1 MHSRFATLSLAAV
14 IASISASPASA
25 QTRPEV
31 IRGRVTTDS
40 GAAIAGADIIVTM
53 APNREIFRAASDAG
67 GAYRVSIANGTGDY
81 LVYIAAPGRRAL
93 RKRVTRTGDAA
104 EYVVNA
110 QLPKEVAVV
119 AAVRTT
125 ARRTPPSRDDDAP
138 ETVGGLTAQYG
149 SVAGAL
155 SPDQMG
161 DLAAMATTVPGVAT
175 TPDGGVSALGVDPS
189 QNRTTLDGL
198 SFDAASLPRELPLRT
213 RVSSSIYDPT
223 VGGFGGLLISAEISP
238 GAPLP
243 LARGS
248 VTLDAPP
255 LQATDAAARALGQR
269 YTAVSA
275 SYMRGGEVQ
284 QDRWVYRGAVQGG
297 RRDAPLASIV
307 SPDAATLDQ
316 LGVAGDSVNAFLQSL
331 GALGVPVVANGIG
344 SRRTATDV
352 SGAIR
357 FDRAGTFSPFGIRP
371 DTKPRLA
378 LVGIGSYHRTDP
390 TAMSPFAPP
399 AHGARNASGNAS
411 LQLIGSRYFGA
422 GDEYLS
428 ETRTAVSYSAIHSDP
443 YLALPSGSVRVMSA
457 LADGSLSNAALQ
469 FGGGA
474 AQSDLQTW
482 RWEASSDL
490 TFSPTAAPT
499 HRIKM
504 YGQAQVDGFRQ
515 SALTNALGS
524 FAYASLADLAANAPA
539 SYSRTLFT
547 PMRTGGEASGAL
559 AIADYWTKSPELQ
572 FIFGPRVEWNAFT
585 RAPAANPE
593 VARVFGARTDVA
605 PADVH
610 VSPRFGFSWL
620 YPGVRKAGRGGASVS
635 GIGSQFTPP
644 RGVLRGGIGEFR
656 SLLAPS
662 LLGDALVSTGLPGTT
677 TQRITCLGSAVPA
690 ADWRAFAAD
699 PNAVPN
705 TCDGGPSTFSDAAPS
720 VVIFDPSYSAA
731 RRWTA
736 NLGWG
741 SAYKFWYYTL
751 DATYSLNLDQ
761 PGTVDLNFDGT
772 PRFTLANEAQRPVY
786 VDPTSIV
793 PSSGLVSPVDARL
806 SDAFGRVISRRSDG
820 RSHVAQGTVTL
831 LPYLPQRLAQFMARA
846 SYTISQSRT
855 FSRGFDGTAFG
866 DPRLGEWAA
875 GFVPTHQFRLQLGY
889 RLPKLSSTFTTFW
902 NVQSGYPY
910 TPVVGGD
917 INGDGLT
924 NDRAFVFDPARAPTP
939 AMSAALSNLLMS
951 TNGSARDCLTSQLG
965 AVAARNSC
973 LRPWTATMN
982 ARWDFNK
989 RFGDNFHYV
998 TGAINFANPLAGVDH
1013 LLHGANHLRGWGV
1026 PAVPDPTLYVVR
1038 GFDATT
1044 RQFAY
1049 DVNPNFGATRP
1060 ALAALYA
1067 PFRVTL
1073 EVSFSLSGD
1082 VGRHTLELYLRPT
1095 RSAPGE
1101 RPPADTILARI
1112 ESSGASPLTPYGW
1125 LLANSDSLLL
1135 SAAQV
1140 RAIQSSDARF
1150 RAAVDSVRT
1159 ALARELAALPADYDA
1174 AAVTKHMLTMNRMIS
1189 DFPKREGPAL
1199 REILTPIQLRLMPF
1213 IFQQML
1219 APPPAPRPA
1228 SPPPA

>member
-1 MHSRFATLSLAAV
+1 MFTRLVALALALAAA
-14 IASISASPASA
+14 IASLSASPAGA

-40 GAAIAGADIIVTM
+40 GATIAGADIIATM
-53 APNREIFRAASDAG
+53 APNRDIFRATSDSS
-67 GAYRVSIANGTGDY
+67 GAYRLAIPNGTGDY

-125 ARRTPPSRDDDAP
+125 ARRTPPARDDEVP
-138 ETVGGLTAQYG
+138 ETVGGLTTKYG

-189 QNRTTLDGL
+189 QNRVMLDGL

-213 RVSSSIYDPT
+213 RVSSSICDPT
-223 VGGFGGLLISAEISP
+223 VGGFGGLLISTEISP
-238 GAPLP
+238 GEAVGIGHVHL
-243 LARGS
+243 
-248 VTLDAPP
+248 TLDAPP

-269 YTAVSA
+269 YTAVTA
-275 SYMRGGEVQ
+275 SYGHSGEVQ
-284 QDRWVYRGAVQGG
+284 QDRSVYRAAVQGG
-297 RRDAPLASIV
+297 RHDAPLASIV

-331 GALGVPVVANGIG
+331 GALGVPISASGIG
-344 SRRTATDV
+344 THRTTTDV

-357 FDRAGTFSPFGIRP
+357 FDRAGTISPLGIRP

-378 LVGIGSYHRTDP
+378 LIGIGSYHRTDP
-390 TAMSPFAPP
+390 TATSPFAPP
-399 AHGARNASGNAS
+399 AHGARNVSGNAS
-411 LQLIGSRYFGA
+411 LQLIGSRYFGKDA
-422 GDEYLS
+422 QYLS
-428 ETRTAVSYSAIHSDP
+428 ETRTAVSYNSLHSDP
-443 YLALPSGSVRVMSA
+443 YLLLPSGSVRVMSA

-474 AQSDLQTW
+474 AQSDVQTW

-490 TFSPTAAPT
+490 TFSPSAAPT
-499 HRIKM
+499 HRIKA

-515 SALTNALGS
+515 SAVSNAFGS

-539 SYSRTLFT
+539 SYTRTLFT
-547 PMRTGGEASGAL
+547 PARAGGEASGAF

-572 FIFGPRVEWNAFT
+572 FVFGPRVEWNAFT
-585 RAPAANPE
+585 RAPAANAE

-620 YPGVRKAGRGGASVS
+620 YPGVRKAGRGGGSS
-635 GIGSQFTPP
+635 SPIGAQFTPP

-662 LLGDALVSTGLPGTT
+662 LLGDALVSTGLPGST
-677 TQRITCLGSAVPA
+677 TQRITCLGTAVPA
-690 ADWRAFAAD
+690 ADWRAFLAD
-699 PNAVPN
+699 PATIPAM
-705 TCDGGPSTFSDAAPS
+705 CDGGTASTFSDAAPS
-720 VVIFDPSYSAA
+720 VVLFDPSYTAA

-751 DATYSLNLDQ
+751 DATYSLNLHQ

-772 PRFTLANEAQRPVY
+772 PRFTLTNEGQRPVY
-786 VDPTSIV
+786 VEPASIV
-793 PSSGLVSPVDARL
+793 PSSGLVSPLDARR

-820 RSHVAQGTVTL
+820 RSHVTQATVTL
-831 LPYLPQRLAQFMARA
+831 LPYLPQKLSQFMARA
-846 SYTISQSRT
+846 SYTVSHSRT
-855 FSRGFDGTAFG
+855 FSRGFDGTTFG
-866 DPRLGEWAA
+866 DPRLSEWATGA
-875 GFVPTHQFRLQLGY
+875 VPTHQFRVQLGY
-889 RLPKLSSTFTTFW
+889 RILKLKSTFTTFW

-917 INGDGLT
+917 INGDRLA
-924 NDRAFVFDPARAPTP
+924 NDRAFVFDPAHAPTP
-939 AMSAALSNLLMS
+939 AMNAALSNLLMS
-951 TNGSARDCLTSQLG
+951 TTGSARECLTSQLG

-973 LRPWTATMN
+973 RRPWTATMN
-982 ARWDFNK
+982 ARWDFIK
-989 RFGDNFHYV
+989 RFGDNLRYV
-998 TGAINFANPLAGVDH
+998 TGAINFANPLAGLDH
-1013 LLHGANHLRGWGV
+1013 LLHGPNSLRGWGV
-1026 PAVPDPTLYVVR
+1026 PAVPDPTLYYVR
-1038 GFDATT
+1038 GFDQTSREFT
-1044 RQFAY
+1044 Y
-1049 DVNPNFGATRP
+1049 DVNPNFGTTRP

-1073 EVSFSLSGD
+1073 EISFNITGD
-1082 VGRHTLELYLRPT
+1082 IARRTVQMYLRPT
-1095 RSAPGE
+1095 RSAPG
-1101 RPPADTILARI
+1101 
-1112 ESSGASPLTPYGW
+1112 
-1125 LLANSDSLLL
+1125 
-1135 SAAQV
+1135 
-1140 RAIQSSDARF
+1140 
-1150 RAAVDSVRT
+1150 
-1159 ALARELAALPADYDA
+1159 
-1174 AAVTKHMLTMNRMIS
+1174 
-1189 DFPKREGPAL
+1189 
-1199 REILTPIQLRLMPF
+1199 
-1213 IFQQML
+1213 
-1219 APPPAPRPA
+1219 
-1228 SPPPA
+1228 